1 MPTILLVR
9 HGENDML
16 QKGLAGRLPE
26 IHLNEA
32 GQRQAQEIANALES
46 APIKA
51 ILSSPMERAVE
62 TAQPLARAKGLE
74 VQVSAGLN
82 EVDFGKWQ
90 GVTYEDL
97 KADPLWKQVHEDPQ
111 AVRFPEGE
119 TLVEVQ
125 QRAVAEIEKLAAEY
139 GEKDVVACFTHGDV
153 VRLVTAHYLN
163 MTLKDFHRLLTFTA
177 SITTLHFDGVL
188 PRVLNYNQV
197 VNFRWPDE
205 EEKKD

>member
-1 MPTILLVR
+1 
-9 HGENDML
+9 ML
-16 QKGLAGRLPE
+16 SKGLAGRLPE

-32 GQRQAQEIANALES
+32 GQRQAREIASALAA

-51 ILSSPMERAVE
+51 IYSSPMERALE
-62 TAQPLARAKGLE
+62 TAQPLAQAKGL
-74 VQVSAGLN
+74 VVKVCMGLN
-82 EVDFGKWQ
+82 EVDFGTWQ
-90 GVTYEDL
+90 GMSYDDL
-97 KADPLWKQVHEDPQ
+97 KKDTLWQQVHEDPQ
-111 AVRFPEGE
+111 SVRFPGGE

-125 QRAVAEIEKLAAEY
+125 QRAVAEIERLAAES
-139 GEKDVVACFTHGDV
+139 GEKDVVACFTHGDI

-197 VNFRWPDE
+197 VNFQWP
-205 EEKKD
+205 EEKENKD